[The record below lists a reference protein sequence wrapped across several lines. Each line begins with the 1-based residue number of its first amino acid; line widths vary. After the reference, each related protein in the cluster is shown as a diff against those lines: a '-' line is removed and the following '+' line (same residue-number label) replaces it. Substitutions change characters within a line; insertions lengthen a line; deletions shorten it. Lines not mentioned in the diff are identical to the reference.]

1 MTDVRDDTRTD
12 RDLQTDASDALD
24 QMSGDEQAEVEEIKA
39 EIDETRDE
47 MGGTLNELGDRLD
60 PANLVNQAKENVRE
74 ATIGRVEETA
84 KGMTDMVMDT
94 IKKNPIPAAIA
105 GAGIALLWA
114 NRSTDADKNRYSY
127 TGSGNAR
134 SGGNVADTAKEAV
147 GNAASTVGST
157 VGSVGENAGQVAGQA
172 IDKGRETAE
181 QVGFRLERFMK
192 ASPLAMAAIAAGA
205 GAVVGA
211 LVPES
216 TAEQHVMGEASR
228 TVGETVR
235 EKVSE
240 ATDKAEETLDRVEE
254 KAAATA

>member
-12 RDLQTDASDALD
+12 QDPQTDAADALE
-24 QMSGDEQAEVEEIKA
+24 QMSEDEQAEVEEIKA

-60 PANLVNQAKENVRE
+60 PENLVNQAKENVRE

-114 NRSTDADKNRYSY
+114 NRSTDADKNRYGYAGRSVQGDG
-127 TGSGNAR
+127 GS
-134 SGGNVADTAKEAV
+134 VADTAKDAV
-147 GNAASTVGST
+147 GSAASTVGST
-157 VGSVGENAGQVAGQA
+157 VGSVGENAGQAAGQV

-181 QVGFRLERFMK
+181 QVGFKLERFMQ

-205 GAVVGA
+205 GAVIGA
-211 LVPES
+211 LVPE
-216 TAEQHVMGEASR
+216 TEPEKQVMGEASR

-235 EKVSE
+235 EKVGE
-240 ATDKAEETLDRVEE
+240 ATDMAEQQLDRVEE
-254 KAAATA
+254 KAATF